1 MNLPET
7 CPFCDAGPG
16 QYVNNYLCG
25 TFMRPNVA
33 SRVHQTKVCLVSER
47 ARLAAR
53 VVELERDLEQAK
65 ADRARASMDA
75 RNPLMAQLA
84 KLEARCKRLEHL
96 GSNLRLCAGYLGSTA
111 SDDSDCI
118 TRAER
123 ACEAWDKEAKP

>member
-1 MNLPET
+1 MNLPDK

-25 TFMRPNVA
+25 TFLRPNVA

-47 ARLAAR
+47 ARLSTR
-53 VVELERDLEQAK
+53 VAE
-65 ADRARASMDA
+65 
-75 RNPLMAQLA
+75 
-84 KLEARCKRLEHL
+84 LEARCKRLEEL
-96 GSNLRLCAGYLGSTA
+96 GAELRVCAGYLGWTS

-123 ACEAWDKEAKP
+123 ACIAWDKEAKP